1 MWRDTGGVELCV
13 KTLEGWNYCVER
25 HWRGGTLCE
34 DTGGV
39 ELLCGDTG
47 GVELLCG
54 DTGGVELL

>member
-1 MWRDTGGVELCV
+1 MR
-13 KTLEGWNYCVER
+13 R

-47 GVELLCG
+47 GVELL
-54 DTGGVELL
+54 